1 MIYYTLVSII
11 KNFFVGVL
19 KMRFRCILKDRVLK
33 YQPHKAGQIIN
44 ATCVLHNMCIRGN
57 LPFEEAEII
66 PPEEVDQQL
75 QNNDLV
81 ARDDLRQA
89 QQRREELIHQYF
101 N

>member
-1 MIYYTLVSII
+1 
-11 KNFFVGVL
+11 
-19 KMRFRCILKDRVLK
+19 
-33 YQPHKAGQIIN
+33 
-44 ATCVLHNMCIRGN
+44 